1 LPDLS
6 ETVFL
11 VDADNTLLDNDRVLR
26 DLRHYF
32 TRELGVESRER
43 YIEILKQLWDEL
55 GYRDYLGALQR
66 YRIEHPYD
74 LHVVRVSSWLVDYP
88 FDKRLYPG
96 ALEVIA
102 RLRQYARTVI
112 VTDGD
117 VVFQPRKLERSG
129 LRSAV
134 NGHALIYIHKE
145 RELADIERRYPA
157 KHYVLV
163 DDKPRLLTA
172 FKEQWGSR
180 VTTVFPRQGQYA
192 RARGAFGDGPRPD
205 VRIRRISDLLK
216 VSPEDLLK
224 PTNPR

>member
-1 LPDLS
+1 LADLS
-6 ETVFL
+6 DTVFL

-43 YIEILKQLWDEL
+43 YIEILRQLWNEL

-66 YRIEHPYD
+66 YRIQHPYD
-74 LHVVRVSSWLVDYP
+74 LHIVRVSSWLIDYP
-88 FDKRLYPG
+88 FATRLYPD
-96 ALEVIA
+96 ALDVIA
-102 RLRQYARTVI
+102 WLRSHARTVI

-129 LRSAV
+129 LWSAV
-134 NGHALIYIHKE
+134 GGHALVYIHKE
-145 RELADIERRYPA
+145 NELADIERRYPA
-157 KHYVLV
+157 TRYVLV

-172 FKEQWGSR
+172 FKKQWGSR

-192 RARGAFGDGPRPD
+192 RERGAFGDGPRPD
-205 VRIRRISDLLK
+205 VTLRRIGDLLSI
-216 VSPEDLLK
+216 SPAEL
-224 PTNPR
+224 TGAAGSR